1 MSAECVVAS
10 TPVLL
15 SSEPSDVQWSHALVP
30 EATLMFRTLSSL
42 DGEWSAWSRCRQR
55 RGSLFGSART
65 LARIPATHIDGQ
77 LEVRPF
83 LRRRESHADDE
94 ADSGDD
100 LEPAGGTMFFI
111 LLSNPVVV
119 EEAMMFLDETSKVP
133 AGASGRHDEAAA
145 GAAGRAGLFRSLFP
159 FARGRRA
166 EREGA
171 PETSRAETRA
181 STSTEGGRRR
191 SARLARRA
199 REGNASRDERGSSL
213 SNEDDPEGRA
223 ARRAR
228 RAAEW
233 DAELKRVAQLMF
245 DDACTVE
252 TMRGGCED
260 AAASGLLHLLRRFG
274 NKAIAATRAPGFDL
288 TALEFLPPARCM
300 ENIAACGCPDTLRT
314 LVGLIGIAEDRASG
328 LGDILFG
335 SPELSADH
343 SAWLPLHTAAV
354 TSVSISRWDSVAAVE
369 FVCMMVG
376 SCQNARLWMGGG
388 SGGAA
393 RAQDDDSSAPH
404 SEASFVSSIGGV
416 GFGDKTRNGSGAG
429 SDFGGEEPNLVNLK
443 RLKNQPPRLP
453 DPFRLSR
460 PNGANGANGR
470 HAERH
475 RHRHEDVGFPAE
487 YAPPSVRAG
496 VKDFYEAAATVA
508 VVHADYAAMDAVAS
522 VTASLVE
529 QVQRSNG
536 GNTVGGMEYLV
547 QLGALVKPPLNLNEV
562 IQRCMASSLS
572 DSRLSWMACNLLSD
586 EVCRA
591 ALQLIYEEGA
601 TAAVWRPFPRHA
613 TVRALMH
620 CLGWL
625 DEAVLAEK
633 REKRLRNVDA
643 SERDATGPGPGPG
656 PGPSLCSDD
665 SFFGSDTAGFGAGRA
680 FVHRHSNRINRA
692 VKSRGP
698 RSADGP
704 RSVDER
710 AFDAFDADGENN
722 ARAAL
727 ASAYAEFA
735 ERARRFGDTVVR
747 PLLQQTPWNT
757 QKVGLLTF
765 QDAEVETQWLEAR
778 EQDSL
783 RRERV
788 FALLVLVVFF
798 FALFL
803 PADAS
808 ARDDVGKSA
817 HTLGVYSPAKLVPVL
832 FALTFL
838 VGTSRVSFVPGSN
851 LSPAKKQLLVC
862 AFRVAHAATSLPAT
876 CAFASALD
884 APRSI
889 FESSIFDIF
898 ASPAR
903 RARLAALVFAELFLP
918 FAFTVR
924 FSRSLPTRAACLV
937 MTRLSFGAWTRT
949 NNVVGFDAPAD
960 VFLRGGALAALA
972 AWTYVREYHDR
983 FSFLMRFFNPGKRKV
998 A

>member
-55 RGSLFGSART
+55 RRSLFGSART

-133 AGASGRHDEAAA
+133 AGASGRHNEAAA
-145 GAAGRAGLFRSLFP
+145 GATGRAGLFRSLFP
-159 FARGRRA
+159 FARGRSA
-166 EREGA
+166 ERDGA

-181 STSTEGGRRR
+181 STSTEGRRRR

-416 GFGDKTRNGSGAG
+416 GFGDRTRDGAGAG
-429 SDFGGEEPNLVNLK
+429 SDFDFGGEEPNLSLVNLK

-453 DPFRLSR
+453 DPFRVSR
-460 PNGANGANGR
+460 PNGNGANGNGANGR

-475 RHRHEDVGFPAE
+475 RREDVGFPAE

-536 GNTVGGMEYLV
+536 GNTVGGMEYLT

-643 SERDATGPGPGPG
+643 SERDATGPGPGP
-656 PGPSLCSDD
+656 SLYSDD

-680 FVHRHSNRINRA
+680 FSNRYSNRRA
-692 VKSRGP
+692 GRGP

-704 RSVDER
+704 RSIDEH
-710 AFDAFDADGENN
+710 AHMFDADGENFWN

-727 ASAYAEFA
+727 ASACAELA

-788 FALLVLVVFF
+788 FAFLVLIVFV
-798 FALFL
+798 FAL
-803 PADAS
+803 PADALS
-808 ARDDVGKSA
+808 SGRDDVGKSVYSQ
-817 HTLGVYSPAKLVPVL
+817 GVYSPAKLVPVF
-832 FALTFL
+832 FALAFL

-876 CAFASALD
+876 CAFANPLD

-889 FESSIFDIF
+889 FESSIFDVF
-898 ASPAR
+898 ASPAS
-903 RARLAALVFAELFLP
+903 RARLAALLFAELFLP
-918 FAFTVR
+918 FAFSVR
-924 FSRSLPTRAACLV
+924 FSRFLPTRAACLV
-937 MTRLSFGAWTRT
+937 TTRLSFGAWTRT
-949 NNVVGFDAPAD
+949 NDVAGFDAPAD

>member
-1 MSAECVVAS
+1 MSGECVVAS

-55 RGSLFGSART
+55 RRSLFGSART
-65 LARIPATHIDGQ
+65 IASIPATHIDGQ

-94 ADSGDD
+94 VDSGDD

-133 AGASGRHDEAAA
+133 ASSSGRHDEAAA
-145 GAAGRAGLFRSLFP
+145 GATGRAGLFRSLFP
-159 FARGRRA
+159 FARGRGA
-166 EREGA
+166 ERDGA
-171 PETSRAETRA
+171 PGTSRAETQA

-199 REGNASRDERGSSL
+199 REGNASLVSRSSSL
-213 SNEDDPEGRA
+213 SNEDDPEDRA

-252 TMRGGCED
+252 TMREGCED

-274 NKAIAATRAPGFDL
+274 NKAVAATRAPGFDL

-343 SAWLPLHTAAV
+343 SKWLPLHTAAV

-388 SGGAA
+388 SGGAS
-393 RAQDDDSSAPH
+393 RGAQDDDSSAPH
-404 SEASFVSSIGGV
+404 SEASFVSSIGGI
-416 GFGDKTRNGSGAG
+416 GFGDKTRGGAGAG
-429 SDFGGEEPNLVNLK
+429 SDFGSEEPNLVNLN
-443 RLKNQPPRLP
+443 RLKNKPPRLP
-453 DPFRLSR
+453 DPFRQHR
-460 PNGANGANGR
+460 PNGARGR
-470 HAERH
+470 HAERVS
-475 RHRHEDVGFPAE
+475 RHEDVGFPAE

-547 QLGALVKPPLNLNEV
+547 QLGTLVKPPLNLNEV

-591 ALQLIYEEGA
+591 ALQLIYDEGA
-601 TAAVWRPFPRHA
+601 TAAVWRPFPQHA
-613 TVRALMH
+613 TVNALMH
-620 CLGWL
+620 CMGWL

-633 REKRLRNVDA
+633 REKRRLSA
-643 SERDATGPGPGPG
+643 CERDATGPGP
-656 PGPSLCSDD
+656 SLYSDD
-665 SFFGSDTAGFGAGRA
+665 SFFGSDTAGFGTRERA
-680 FVHRHSNRINRA
+680 LSNRHSNRRA
-692 VKSRGP
+692 GRTP
-698 RSADGP
+698 RSADW
-704 RSVDER
+704 RSIDEH
-710 AFDAFDADGENN
+710 DPFDADGERN

-727 ASAYAEFA
+727 ASNLA
-735 ERARRFGDTVVR
+735 ERARRFGDIVVR

-765 QDAEVETQWLEAR
+765 ADAEVETQWLEAR

-783 RRERV
+783 LRERF
-788 FALLVLVVFF
+788 FALLVLVVFS
-798 FALFL
+798 FAL

-808 ARDDVGKSA
+808 TTDDVSSA
-817 HTLGVYSPAKLVPVL
+817 YTLGVYSPAKLVPTL
-832 FALTFL
+832 FALAFL
-838 VGTSRVSFVPGSN
+838 VGTSRVSFVPFSN
-851 LSPAKKQLLVC
+851 LSPARKQLLVC

-876 CAFASALD
+876 YAKNANPLD

-889 FESSIFDIF
+889 FESSIFDVF
-898 ASPAR
+898 ASPAC
-903 RARLAALVFAELFLP
+903 RAALAALLFAELFLP
-918 FAFTVR
+918 FAFAVR
-924 FSRSLPTRAACLV
+924 FSRCLPTRAACLV
-937 MTRLSFGAWTRT
+937 TTRLSFGAWTRT
-949 NNVVGFDAPAD
+949 NDVAGFDAPAD
-960 VFLRGGALAALA
+960 FFLRGCAFAALA
-972 AWTYVREYHDR
+972 AWSYVREYHDR